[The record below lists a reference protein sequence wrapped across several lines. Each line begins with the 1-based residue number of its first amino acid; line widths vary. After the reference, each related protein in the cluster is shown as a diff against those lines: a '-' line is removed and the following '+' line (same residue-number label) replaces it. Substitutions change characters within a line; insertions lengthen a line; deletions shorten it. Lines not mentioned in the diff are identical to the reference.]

1 VGLRRSLDIAFLS
14 PQLDAKQAV
23 QMNLISD
30 VYPTDGFEPAVR
42 ALGQRLADGPTESYG
57 RIKMLLNRA
66 TGGEWLEEHLNEEVS
81 ALVSS
86 ANGEEFAEGLG
97 RFFAERR
104 AREPER

>member
-1 VGLRRSLDIAFLS
+1 
-14 PQLDAKQAV
+14 
-23 QMNLISD
+23 
-30 VYPTDGFEPAVR
+30 
-42 ALGQRLADGPTESYG
+42 
-57 RIKMLLNRA
+57 MLLNRA